1 VTAPSATST
10 HDRWLRPAVV
20 LPVLLALLVLVIL
33 LVPEE
38 EAQGRFGDNRLSA
51 HLAGPLGA
59 RAIADV
65 ATRLGW
71 RVVLRDETPT
81 PTEDPGTTV
90 HAVLAPPQPLTAAQA
105 HRYLE
110 AVRDGDALLLVLSD
124 KSLLGDSLGVRAGS
138 PGGILRA
145 AAGDTIGCARFQRP
159 LAPPL
164 WIDGRAHLYELRW
177 IRGAPAS
184 AVDFAPIGATPVG
197 AGGGARSAGIGF
209 ALGAGRVVVISDP
222 DLLRNDVI
230 GRCAWG
236 ADVIAVRMLEW
247 LRASGASPRVTL
259 AFDEYHQGYGPR
271 SGSTSVTGRFLVG
284 HPVGRT
290 ILQLGIAALVLL
302 LAVGPRPIAPSA
314 RPRAERR
321 DPLEQADALAHAY
334 QQVTAIRTASQRLL
348 RAVRAR
354 AEGDVSA
361 RRAGGDDAF
370 LESVASHHPAR
381 AGDVALVQR
390 AIRHPEPT
398 DALPL
403 IGAAL
408 NRIEADIHSTTLL
421 RA

>member
-1 VTAPSATST
+1 
-10 HDRWLRPAVV
+10 V
-20 LPVLLALLVLVIL
+20 LPVLLALLMLVIL
-33 LVPEE
+33 LVPED

-65 ATRLGW
+65 AARIGW
-71 RVVLRDETPT
+71 RVVLRDASPT
-81 PTEDPGTTV
+81 PTADPGATV
-90 HAVLAPPQPLTAAQA
+90 HAVLAPPQPVTAAQA

-110 AVRDGDALLLVLSD
+110 AVRGGDALLLVLSD
-124 KSLLGDSLGVRAGS
+124 NSLLADSLGVRAGS
-138 PGGILRA
+138 PGGVLRA
-145 AAGDTIGCARFQRP
+145 AVRDTLGCGRVRRP

-177 IRGAPAS
+177 VRGAPAS
-184 AVDFAPIGATPVG
+184 AVDFAPIGDTPAAT
-197 AGGGARSAGIGF
+197 GGDARSAGIGF
-209 ALGAGRVVVISDP
+209 ALGAGRVVVVSDP

-247 LRASGASPRVTL
+247 LRANGATPRATL

-271 SGSTSVTGRFLVG
+271 SGSTSVTRRFLVG

-290 ILQLGIAALVLL
+290 ILQLGLAALVLL
-302 LAVGPRPIAPSA
+302 LAVGPRAIVPSA

-334 QQVTAIRTASQRLL
+334 QQVRAIRTASQRLL

-354 AEGDVSA
+354 AEGAVFA

-370 LESVASHHPAR
+370 LESVTSRHPAR
-381 AGDVALVQR
+381 AADVALVR
-390 AIRHPEPT
+390 RVIRHPEPT

-408 NRIEADIHSTTLL
+408 HRIEADIHSTTHLP
-421 RA
+421 A